1 MNEITPESARKA
13 IPGKYV
19 LALLSFVV
27 ITGLAAGIYYYY
39 AYWRENPPFALW
51 QMVRAIQANDTQT
64 LFKYI
69 DLQSIADS
77 LVEKSSGDVD
87 SWLLNK
93 GLGATPEEDDV
104 SRLARSLTK
113 KFARFITPKV
123 IAALE
128 PQFKTGVEKYLAE
141 LNTLQRAALSAL
153 PTQAEI
159 QQEDGIAAVTL
170 TDPTS
175 GQTFHFRMAKP
186 ADNGKWRIVEINY
199 QDLRSILERKFK
211 D

>member
-1 MNEITPESARKA
+1 MGELASENTRKA
-13 IPGKYV
+13 VPRTYLLV
-19 LALLSFVV
+19 LLFFAVV
-27 ITGLAAGIYYYY
+27 TGLAAGTYYYFF
-39 AYWRENPPFALW
+39 YWREPPRFALW
-51 QMVRAIQANDTQT
+51 QMVRAIQANDSQT
-64 LFKYI
+64 LFQYV
-69 DLQSIADS
+69 DLQSIADN

-93 GLGATPEEDDV
+93 GFGATPEEDDV

-128 PQFKTGVEKYLAE
+128 PQLKAGVEKYLLE
-141 LNTLQRAALSAL
+141 LNTLEKAGLSAL
-153 PTQAEI
+153 PAKAEI
-159 QQEDGIAAVTL
+159 QQEDGVAAVKV

-175 GQTFHFRMAKP
+175 GLTLHFRMARP
-186 ADNGKWRIVEINY
+186 AENGKWRIVEINY
-199 QDLRSILERKFK
+199 QDVRSIIERKIK